1 MIFSALQKIG
11 MYPIGKWPPPP
22 ILPFLPSVSVVD
34 NRLNSLQMEEGAE
47 LLPIQNTAL
56 VQVFISGFKLS
67 TFFAEGWDVLSWA
80 PTANCRLSVEQCADG
95 GGGWAVANP
104 QDCFGPGGHLKIQF
118 VMTSFV
124 IFLFLLLFV
133 FLFSSAVHFD
143 DLDAGPYRQDGRHG
157 WPWVRCWGLI
167 SYQDVSVWWNMT
179 AFNIYE

>member
-22 ILPFLPSVSVVD
+22 ILPSVSVVD

-95 GGGWAVANP
+95 GGG
-104 QDCFGPGGHLKIQF
+104 
-118 VMTSFV
+118 
-124 IFLFLLLFV
+124 
-133 FLFSSAVHFD
+133 
-143 DLDAGPYRQDGRHG
+143 
-157 WPWVRCWGLI
+157 
-167 SYQDVSVWWNMT
+167 
-179 AFNIYE
+179 

>member
-22 ILPFLPSVSVVD
+22 ILPLVSVVD

-124 IFLFLLLFV
+124 IFLFLLLLRFC
-133 FLFSSAVHFD
+133 
-143 DLDAGPYRQDGRHG
+143 LDQLYILMILIQAPINKMEGM
-157 WPWVRCWGLI
+157 VGLE
-167 SYQDVSVWWNMT
+167 YVVEVW
-179 AFNIYE
+179 

>member
-1 MIFSALQKIG
+1 

-22 ILPFLPSVSVVD
+22 ILPLVSVVD

-67 TFFAEGWDVLSWA
+67 AFFAEGWDVLSWA

-95 GGGWAVANP
+95 GGGWAFANP

-118 VMTSFV
+118 VITSCHISVSPFV
-124 IFLFLLLFV
+124 
-133 FLFSSAVHFD
+133 
-143 DLDAGPYRQDGRHG
+143 
-157 WPWVRCWGLI
+157 C
-167 SYQDVSVWWNMT
+167 VSVWFICTSWWSWFRPLST
-179 AFNIYE
+179 RWKAWLALSTLLRFDKLSRC